1 MNHQNQKQDKIW
13 ACLLHLSFNM
23 WEEYISSQ
31 RPYTGFR
38 PYLELDEPLWHDTIQ
53 AMAKNGLNMVVI
65 DLGDAILYES
75 HPEISVRDAWSAKKL
90 REELKK
96 IRDLG
101 LEPIPKLNFSA
112 GHDTWLKEYSRM
124 VSTDKYYEVCANL
137 IREVCDLFN
146 KPRFFHI
153 GMDEETETHQRSYK
167 HIVIRNNDIWWGDF
181 YYLVSQVEKNGSRS
195 WIWSDYVW
203 RQPELFY
210 KKMPKSVVQSN
221 WYYRTF
227 DTTDER
233 ERQYINSYI
242 EMNRAGYDQ
251 IPTGAYLISK
261 YFPNLKSSEL
271 NIGST
276 VDFCKKNLD
285 DKLLFGFLQTIWA
298 PTIEENRDWILQG
311 ISLLGDAKKRYFSN

>member
-23 WEEYISSQ
+23 WDDYVSPE
-31 RPYTGFR
+31 RPHGGFR
-38 PYLELDEPLWHDTIQ
+38 SYLRLDESLWHDAIQ
-53 AMAKNGLNMVVI
+53 AMAKNGLNMVII

-75 HPEISVRDAWSAKKL
+75 HPEIAVSGAWSTQKL

-101 LEPIPKLNFSA
+101 IEPIPKLNFSA

-124 VSTDKYYEVCANL
+124 VSTDKYYEVCADL
-137 IREVCDLFN
+137 IGEVCDLFD

-153 GMDEETETHQRSYK
+153 GMDEETYSHQSRYK
-167 HIVIRNNDIWWGDF
+167 HIVIRQNDVWWGDF
-181 YYLVSQVEKNGSRS
+181 YFLVAQVEKNGSRA

-227 DTTDER
+227 DTTDEK
-233 ERQYINSYI
+233 EQQYINSYL
-242 EMNRAGYDQ
+242 ELNRAGYDQ

-261 YFPNLKSSEL
+261 FYPSLPASEL

-285 DKLLFGFLQTIWA
+285 EKLLFGFLQTNWA
-298 PTIEENRDWILQG
+298 LTVEANRDWILKSIG
-311 ISLLGDAKKRYFSN
+311 LLGEAKKHYFNI